1 VWYARDQQTLWL
13 ILSSAGKE
21 VQPQI
26 ITAETVEQA
35 WSIVEKMFSMHT
47 RVKTMNVRLA
57 LTTTK
62 KGTMSITDYVAKMK
76 GFADEMAA
84 VGKAP
89 DDEELAAHICN
100 GLDVDYNYV
109 VTSVTARTRTDPNS
123 ILELM
128 PNCSVLRPGWSCKKA
143 ALMLTWQIVGVA
155 TTTVSRAL
163 PVVVVSVGAARC
175 VAEEVARRSNTM
187 EGDNHDPM
195 RRVGLM
201 MCRSVR
207 SVSKQVTRWPG
218 ASIVLMKTMSQKS
231 AMSTP
236 PSP

>member
-1 VWYARDQQTLWL
+1 MWYARDQQTLWL

-35 WSIVEKMFSMHT
+35 WSIVEKMFSTHT
-47 RVKTMNVRLA
+47 HAKTMNVRLA

-62 KGTMSITDYVAKMK
+62 KGNMPITDYVAKMK

-143 ALMLTWQIVGVA
+143 ALMLTWQIVGAAMA
-155 TTTVSRAL
+155 TTTTVAWAL
-163 PVVVVSVGAARC
+163 PVAVVSVGVARC
-175 VAEEVARRSNTM
+175 VAEEA
-187 EGDNHDPM
+187 M
-195 RRVGLM
+195 R
-201 MCRSVR
+201 
-207 SVSKQVTRWPG
+207 
-218 ASIVLMKTMSQKS
+218 
-231 AMSTP
+231 
-236 PSP
+236 